1 MQLSILW
8 SCLAIGWALRGP
20 TRWRSAYHGR
30 LHASNSITTSP
41 SMGAP
46 SNYEGSGSNPTSG
59 AYNFNYWSK
68 AFMTQSEQYDY
79 LINEENIEGT
89 LPQGLT
95 GSLIRNMPAL
105 FERGGKEYGHYLDG
119 DGYIAKLV
127 INHDGQVRFHSKFVT
142 TDEYEEESK
151 AQKTLFR
158 STFRTQREPWLV
170 DLPGAG
176 TTCFNNVLDLKLKN
190 PSNTA
195 VVFWGGRLFS
205 LFEAGVPYELDPTTL
220 ATLGVSDLEIPNS
233 ELRPGVALLIP
244 QLYSALP
251 QLHNAFTG
259 ASATAHPKIDPRLK
273 RLVSWIWRAEVSPD
287 RSPLDTRPV
296 LSFFEWDEGLN
307 VVESGVRVRLESTT
321 VAPHDFSL
329 TQNYYVLIENRVS
342 GDTMPYIRGTACPA
356 SCVDIEPHK
365 PMVINLVPRRARG
378 RGDSDYSAALR
389 VALAPGFAI
398 HSVCAFEDEGQG
410 TVTLL
415 FTGWKQ
421 ETVESGQV
429 KGGLLGS
436 WEGRAPL
443 FDQIP
448 PTLLYKTVVDVGKEK
463 ILFHGPVPGLENT
476 IIEHPHIN
484 PKNEGKEVRFVWMSV
499 GSQTGLSSPP
509 LGYMRLD
516 LLTGEKQVWMAPLHS
531 YCEEVVVVPKG
542 AADDDEDEDNVWII
556 ATIFDSVKDK
566 SSVAVFDGKS
576 IQEGPV
582 ARIWLTNRLPHS
594 LHGLFTRE
602 IF

>member
-1 MQLSILW
+1 
-8 SCLAIGWALRGP
+8 
-20 TRWRSAYHGR
+20 
-30 LHASNSITTSP
+30 
-41 SMGAP
+41 
-46 SNYEGSGSNPTSG
+46 
-59 AYNFNYWSK
+59 
-68 AFMTQSEQYDY
+68 
-79 LINEENIEGT
+79 
-89 LPQGLT
+89 
-95 GSLIRNMPAL
+95 MPAL
-105 FERGGKEYGHYLDG
+105 FERGGKDYGHYLDG

-127 INHDGQVRFHSKFVT
+127 FLPDGQVRFQSKFVST
-142 TDEYEEESK
+142 GEIEREKEAD
-151 AQKTLFR
+151 KTLYR
-158 STFRTQREPWLV
+158 STFRTQREPRLV

-176 TTCFNNVLDLKLKN
+176 TVDINNALDLKLKN

-205 LFEAGVPYELDPTTL
+205 LFEAGVPYEIDPVSL
-220 ATLGVSDLEIPNS
+220 ATLGISDLNVPNS

-244 QLYSALP
+244 SLYKALP

-259 ASATAHPKIDPRLK
+259 ASATAHPKIDPHTN

-287 RSPLDTRPV
+287 RNPLDTRPV

-307 VVESGVRVRLESTT
+307 VVESGVRVRLSSTN

-329 TQNYYVLIENRVS
+329 TPNYYVLIENRVS
-342 GDTMPYIRGTACPA
+342 GDTMPYIRGTSCPA
-356 SCVDIEPHK
+356 SCVDIEPRK
-365 PMVINLVPRRARG
+365 PMVINLVPRRARDSG
-378 RGDSDYSAALR
+378 SDYSAALR
-389 VALAPGFAI
+389 LALAPGFAI
-398 HSVCAFEDEGQG
+398 HCVCAFEDEGQG

-484 PKNEGKEVRFVWMSV
+484 PKNEGKEVRFAWMSV

-516 LLTGEKQVWMAPLHS
+516 LQTGEQQVWMAPVHNF
-531 YCEEVVVVPKG
+531 CEEVVVVPKG
-542 AADDDEDEDNVWII
+542 VADDEDEDDVWIL
-556 ATIFDSVKDK
+556 ATIFDSVRER
-566 SSVAVFDGKS
+566 SSVAVFDGKRL
-576 IQEGPV
+576 EVGPV
-582 ARIWLTNRLPHS
+582 ARVWLKNRLPHS
-594 LHGLFTRE
+594 LNGVFSRKV
-602 IF
+602 F